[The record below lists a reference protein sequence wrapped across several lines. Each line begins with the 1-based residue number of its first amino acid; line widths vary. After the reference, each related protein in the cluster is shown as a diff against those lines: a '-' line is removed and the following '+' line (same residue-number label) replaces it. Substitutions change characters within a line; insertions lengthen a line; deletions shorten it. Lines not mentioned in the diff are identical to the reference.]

1 MHLLARLH
9 ALANSVLP
17 ALAPLLLLGT
27 RLYVAW
33 QFLVS
38 GYLKVTSWDQT
49 IGLFTTEYHTPLL
62 PPYAAAVAGSAG
74 ELVFSALLVLGL
86 FGRLGAIGLF
96 AVNAMAVISYRQVL
110 LAEGFEAALGQ
121 HILWGYMLAVLA
133 VYGVGSLSL
142 DALISGRRAARAAPT
157 ARA

>member
-1 MHLLARLH
+1 MHPLARV
-9 ALANSVLP
+9 LAVANTTLP
-17 ALAPLLLLGT
+17 FLSAPLLLGT
-27 RLYVAW
+27 RLYVGW
-33 QFLVS
+33 QFLAS
-38 GYLKVTSWDQT
+38 GYLKVSSWDQT

-74 ELVFSALLVLGL
+74 ELVFSVLLMLGL
-86 FGRLGAIGLF
+86 FGRLSALGLF

-133 VYGVGSLSL
+133 VDGVGGLSL
-142 DALISGRRAARAAPT
+142 DAAIARWRGART
-157 ARA
+157 A

>member
-1 MHLLARLH
+1 MRLVARVH
-9 ALANSVLP
+9 ALSTTLMP
-17 ALAPLLLLGT
+17 ALSPVLLLGT

-33 QFLVS
+33 QFLLS

-49 IGLFTTEYHTPLL
+49 VGLFTTEYHTPLL

-74 ELVFSALLVLGL
+74 ELVFSTLLVLGL

-96 AVNAMAVISYRQVL
+96 AVNAMAVISYRHVL

-121 HILWGYMLAVLA
+121 HLLWGYMLAVLA
-133 VYGVGSLSL
+133 VYGAGSLSL
-142 DALISGRRAARAAPT
+142 DALLSGRRASRT
-157 ARA
+157 ARPALA

>member
-1 MHLLARLH
+1 MHVIARID
-9 ALANSVLP
+9 ALANKFLP
-17 ALAPLLLLGT
+17 ALSPVLLLGT

-38 GYLKVTSWDQT
+38 GYLKVTSWQQT

-74 ELVFSALLVLGL
+74 ELLFSTLLLLGL
-86 FGRLGAIGLF
+86 IGRLGAIGLF
-96 AVNAMAVISYRQVL
+96 AVNLMAVVSYRQVL

-121 HILWGYMLAVLA
+121 HILWGYMLAVVA
-133 VYGVGSLSL
+133 VYGVGGLSL
-142 DALISGRRAARAAPT
+142 DALISWRRARG
-157 ARA
+157 R